1 LDNHPTPPPR
11 GAPAAPLGPVSD
23 DELFYLM
30 SRGIP
35 EKEAQRLIVFGFFQ
49 EVLDRVELP
58 EVRDGLVAAIEDEL
72 ARGL

>member
-1 LDNHPTPPPR
+1 V
-11 GAPAAPLGPVSD
+11 GPVGE

-35 EKEAQRLIVFGFFQ
+35 REEAERLIVFGFFN

-58 EVRDGLVAAIEDEL
+58 EIREGLVAAIEAEL

>member
-1 LDNHPTPPPR
+1 V
-11 GAPAAPLGPVSD
+11 GPVGD

-35 EKEAQRLIVFGFFQ
+35 RAEAERLIVFGFFQ
-49 EVLDRVELP
+49 EVLDRVDIP
-58 EVRDGLVAAIEDEL
+58 EVRAGLVDAIEAEL